1 MQAITV
7 TYTLANKKQSVNNIK
22 QYNYDRIRAFG
33 FSVKK
38 N

>member
-22 QYNYDRIRAFG
+22 QYNYDRIRASG
-33 FSVKK
+33 FNV
-38 N
+38 NRN